1 MPEKTA
7 LLVIDM
13 QNDYLKDGR
22 KPMFSYDTDA
32 LTANVNRA
40 IRSYQKQGADI
51 IYIAQVFQNLP
62 TNRLLIGF
70 TIKGTE
76 GAALYDDMAR
86 VSELYFEKYFSDAYT
101 CAAFRQHM
109 QKEGYTKVVLCG
121 LDECGCVGATAKG
134 AAKNGVQVIMLE
146 DCIGRRFPD
155 AKVQKMR
162 KKLKTYGVVYQT
174 LAE

>member
-1 MPEKTA
+1 MPEKIA

-13 QNDYLKDGR
+13 QNDYLRDGR
-22 KPMFSYDTDA
+22 KPMFHYDTDA

-40 IRSYQKQGADI
+40 AAVYHAQGADV

-70 TIKGTE
+70 TLKGTE
-76 GAALYDDMAR
+76 GAALYPELER
-86 VSELYFEKYFSDAYT
+86 VSDLYFEKYFPNTYT

-109 QKEGYTKVVLCG
+109 QKEGYTTVVLCG
-121 LDECGCVGATAKG
+121 LDECGCVGATAIG
-134 AAKNGVQVIMLE
+134 AAKTGVKTVMLE
-146 DCIGRRFPD
+146 NCIGRRFPD

-162 KKLKTYGVVYQT
+162 TKLKKHGVIYET
-174 LAE
+174 LS